1 MSEHLNE
8 NEEIVILYDED
19 GNEQKFEFLDTIE
32 MDSGTYV
39 ALAPFDEDEEID
51 EDEEVEVLFM
61 KIEPDPENDEEEI
74 LTVVEDEDELDAVFE
89 EFQQRMEDYEIV
101 DDEDEDDE

>member
-1 MSEHLNE
+1 LNE
-8 NEEIVILYDED
+8 NDEIIVLYDEN
-19 GNEQKFEFLDTIE
+19 GNEQNFEFLDTIE

-39 ALAPFDEDEEID
+39 ALAPFEGDDEELD

-61 KIEPDPENDEEEI
+61 KIEPDPENDGEEI

-101 DDEDEDDE
+101 DDEDEEEEEDE